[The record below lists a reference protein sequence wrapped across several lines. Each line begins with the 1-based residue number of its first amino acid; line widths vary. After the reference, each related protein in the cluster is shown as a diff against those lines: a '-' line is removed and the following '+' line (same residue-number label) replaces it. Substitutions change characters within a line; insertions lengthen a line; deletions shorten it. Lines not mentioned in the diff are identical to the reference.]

1 VNDSRRLMVIKG
13 FGGPPAAL
21 LCPMIADLAELA
33 VVYEHTETAF
43 IEVDPEAERK
53 SVEAAGDYI
62 EAGGPD
68 EIVPAALAY
77 AADHEIDGIFT
88 VSEPLLRQTAELAER
103 LGIEHHHPVS
113 AARVMT
119 DKYEQREALRRHGLA
134 APLHAAIASSDDLS
148 PALEAV
154 GTPAVLKP
162 AFGAGSMLI
171 FRIDSAGELQ
181 EHYEAARARYSQTEL
196 LRGVEPRF
204 DLEAVIPSQNWHGDD
219 RFGAYGSVEALMF
232 EGEFFPLAVSDRT
245 PLLPPFRE
253 TGLLLPSSL
262 PAKRRDEMVA
272 TARAA
277 AEAAGATNGPLHIE
291 LMMTESGPWVIEI
304 NGRLGG
310 SIPYIF
316 QEITDLALFREIA
329 KIALGIEPIT
339 SVEFDGIGGMF
350 NRHPPPGEGAVKHVV
365 GLEEVR
371 QMPGVRRVMVGV
383 HEGDRASSLLGL
395 LGGMVRII
403 CAAEEID
410 DLFNLR
416 DRFVETLRFEVEAT

>member
-1 VNDSRRLMVIKG
+1 MVIKG

-21 LCPMIADLAELA
+21 LCPLISDLAELA
-33 VVYEHTETAF
+33 VVYERTETAF
-43 IEVDPEAERK
+43 IDVDPEAEVRA
-53 SVEAAGDYI
+53 VEAAGDYV
-62 EAGGPD
+62 EVQGPE

-77 AADHEIDGIFT
+77 AADREIDGILT

-103 LGIEHHHPVS
+103 LGIEHHHPLD

-119 DKYEQREALRRHGLA
+119 DKYEQREALGRHGL
-134 APLHAAIASSDDLS
+134 PTPRHAAITGPDDLE

-171 FRIDSAGELQ
+171 FRIESAQDLR
-181 EHYEAARARYSQTEL
+181 EHYEAARTRYSQTEL

-204 DLEAVIPSQNWHGDD
+204 DLEQVIESENWHGDD
-219 RFGAYGSVEALMF
+219 RFAGYGSVEALVF
-232 EGEFFPLAVSDRT
+232 EGEFLPLAVSDRT

-253 TGLLLPSSL
+253 TGLMLPSSL
-262 PAKRRDEMVA
+262 PAERRDQMVA
-272 TARAA
+272 SARAA

-316 QEITDLALFREIA
+316 DEITDVALFREIA
-329 KIALGIEPIT
+329 KIALGIKPVT
-339 SVEFDGIGGMF
+339 SVEFEGIGGMF
-350 NRHPPPGEGAVKHVV
+350 NRHPPPGEGAVKHIV
-365 GLEEVR
+365 GLDEVR
-371 QMPGVRRVMVGV
+371 EMPGVRRVMVGL

-395 LGGMVRII
+395 LGGMVRVV
-403 CAAEEID
+403 CAADSVDE
-410 DLFNLR
+410 LFQLR
-416 DRFVETLRFEVEAT
+416 DRFVETLRFEVEAG

>member
-1 VNDSRRLMVIKG
+1 MVIKG

-21 LCPMIADLAELA
+21 LCPLISDLAELA

-43 IEVDPEAERK
+43 IDIDPAAEVRA
-53 SVEAAGDYI
+53 VEASGDYI
-62 EAGGPD
+62 EAGGPE
-68 EIVPAALAY
+68 EIIPAALDC
-77 AADHEIDGIFT
+77 AADHRIDGIFT

-103 LGIEHHHPVS
+103 LGIEHHHPLS
-113 AARVMT
+113 AARIMT
-119 DKYEQREALRRHGLA
+119 DKYEQREALQRHGL
-134 APLHAAIASSDDLS
+134 PTPHHAAITRPEDLT

-171 FRIDSAGELQ
+171 FRIDSPEELA
-181 EHYEAARARYSQTEL
+181 EHYAMARERYSQTEL

-204 DLEAVIPSQNWHGDD
+204 DLEEVIASENWHGDE
-219 RFGAYGSVEALMF
+219 RFAGYGSVEALMF
-232 EGEFFPLAVSDRT
+232 GGEFFPLAVSDRT

-262 PAKRRDEMVA
+262 PADRREQMIA
-272 TARAA
+272 TARGA

-291 LMMTESGPWVIEI
+291 LMMTPSGPWVIEI

-316 QEITDLALFREIA
+316 SEITDVALFREIA
-329 KIALGIEPIT
+329 KIALGIEPIKSAT
-339 SVEFDGIGGMF
+339 FDGIGGMF
-350 NRHPPPGEGAVKHVV
+350 NRHPPPGEGAVKRVV
-365 GLEEVR
+365 GLDEVK

-403 CAAEEID
+403 CAAETVD
-410 DLFNLR
+410 DLFALR
-416 DRFVETLRFEVEAT
+416 DQFVETLRFEVQAD

>member
-1 VNDSRRLMVIKG
+1 MVIKG
-13 FGGPPAAL
+13 FGGPAAAL
-21 LCPMIADLAELA
+21 LCPLISDLAELA
-33 VVYEHTETAF
+33 VVYEHIDSAF
-43 IEVDPEAERK
+43 IEVDPEAEVAA
-53 SVEAAGDYI
+53 VEAAGDYI
-62 EAGGPD
+62 EAAGPD

-77 AADHEIDGIFT
+77 AADPEIDGIFT
-88 VSEPLLRQTAELAER
+88 VSEPLLRQTAEIAER
-103 LGIEHHHPVS
+103 LGVDHHNPLS

-119 DKYEQREALRRHGLA
+119 DKYEQREALRRSGLP
-134 APLHAAIASSDDLS
+134 APGHAAISSPDDLE

-154 GTPAVLKP
+154 GTPAVMKP

-171 FRIDSAGELQ
+171 FRIESLAELR
-181 EHYEAARARYSQTEL
+181 EHYEEASSRYSQTEL
-196 LRGVEPRF
+196 LRGVQPRF
-204 DLEAVIPSQNWHGDD
+204 DLEQVIESENWHGDD
-219 RFGAYGSVEALMF
+219 RFAGYGSVEALMF
-232 EGEFFPLAVSDRT
+232 EGEFLPLAVSDRT

-253 TGLLLPSSL
+253 TGLMLPSSL
-262 PAKRRDEMVA
+262 SAGRQDEMVA
-272 TARAA
+272 MARAA
-277 AEAAGATNGPLHIE
+277 AEAAGVTNGPLHIE
-291 LMMTESGPWVIEI
+291 LMMTPTGPWVIEI

-350 NRHPPPGEGAVKHVV
+350 NRHPPPGEGAVKRVV

-371 QMPGVRRVMVGV
+371 HMPGVRRVMVGV

-416 DRFVETLRFEVEAT
+416 DRFVETLRFEVETT

>member
-1 VNDSRRLMVIKG
+1 MVIKG

-21 LCPMIADLAELA
+21 LCPLISDLAELA

-43 IEVDPEAERK
+43 IEVDPEAEVRA
-53 SVEAAGDYI
+53 VEAAGDYI
-62 EAGGPD
+62 EAGGPE
-68 EIVPAALAY
+68 EIIPAALAY
-77 AADHEIDGIFT
+77 AADHEIDGILT

-103 LGIEHHHPVS
+103 LGIEHHNPLS

-119 DKYEQREALRRHGLA
+119 DKYEQREALRRHGLP
-134 APLHAAIASSDDLS
+134 APRHAAIAGPDDLS

-171 FRIDSAGELQ
+171 FRIDSPEELR
-181 EHYEAARARYSQTEL
+181 EHYEDARSRYSQTEL

-204 DLEAVIPSQNWHGDD
+204 DLEEVIPSENWHGDQ
-219 RFGAYGSVEALMF
+219 RFAGYGSVEALMF

-262 PAKRRDEMVA
+262 PADRREEMVA
-272 TARAA
+272 AARSAA
-277 AEAAGATNGPLHIE
+277 KAAGATNGPLHIE
-291 LMMTESGPWVIEI
+291 LMMTESGPWLIEI

-316 QEITDLALFREIA
+316 SEITDVALFREIA
-329 KIALGIEPIT
+329 KIALGIRPIT
-339 SVEFDGIGGMF
+339 SPEFDGIGGMF
-350 NRHPPPGEGAVKHVV
+350 NRHPPPGEGPVKRIV
-365 GLEEVR
+365 GLDEVKA
-371 QMPGVRRVMVGV
+371 MPGVRRVMVGL

-403 CAAEEID
+403 CAADTVD
-410 DLFNLR
+410 DLFELR
-416 DRFVETLRFEVEAT
+416 DRFVDTLRFEVETDAAD